1 MKNVPRI
8 SDAEWEIMRVIW
20 QRHPATANEV
30 IEGLAAAGPDWH
42 PKTVR
47 TLLTRLVR
55 KKALDYKTNG
65 RTYAYSPLV
74 SQEECIATASE
85 SFLDRVFGGSLT
97 PMLAHFVEQQKL
109 SPQDLEEMKQLLE
122 THSKKQNTKSRKSH
136 GHSKT

>member
-30 IEGLAAAGPDWH
+30 IEDLTTAGPNWH

-47 TLLTRLVR
+47 TLLSRLVR

-65 RTYAYSPLV
+65 REYAYSPLV

-97 PMLAHFVEQQKL
+97 PMLAYFVEQRKV
-109 SPQDLEEMKQLLE
+109 SPKDLKEMKQLLE
-122 THSKKQNTKSRKSH
+122 IHSKKQNTKSRKGN
-136 GHSKT
+136 GHNS